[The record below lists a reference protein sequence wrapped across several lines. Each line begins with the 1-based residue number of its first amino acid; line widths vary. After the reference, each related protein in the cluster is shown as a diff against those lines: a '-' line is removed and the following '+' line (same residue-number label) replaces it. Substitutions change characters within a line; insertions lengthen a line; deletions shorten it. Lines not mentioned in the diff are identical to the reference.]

1 MMTTIHTREQLKI
14 ALSSSEKHA
23 RAWPIKGYNFGS
35 LLAEQVRPGFFAISV
50 SEKMV
55 KKAVQILSVFLERML
70 QAGLSLTLDGYH
82 CYHGPASAIVLDDD
96 HFPFRIREKLEFT
109 TTRGSLGISR
119 ISKPSG
125 ILVLELHCG
134 SEHKPSRTITITD
147 DKALLA
153 WADDLVPYMKKVAQ
167 ENNEWRIANEPI
179 ERQKEEEERLR
190 QEKIRLCQ
198 ERAQRAKS
206 ILEDIRL
213 FERAEMMR
221 KYCDIAEQRTNS
233 EDYKQTLDIA
243 RRVADWIDPTT
254 DYVDDILAER
264 YDATDFV

>member
-1 MMTTIHTREQLKI
+1 MTTIHTQEQLKL

-96 HFPFRIREKLEFT
+96 QFPFRIREKLEFT
-109 TTRGSLGISR
+109 TTRDGFGISR
-119 ISKPSG
+119 TSKTSG
-125 ILVLELHCG
+125 VLVLELHRG
-134 SEHKPSRTITITD
+134 SQNKPSRTITITD

-153 WADDLVPYMKKVAQ
+153 WADDMVSYMKKVVE
-167 ENNEWRIANEPI
+167 ENKAWRIAYEPI
-179 ERQKEEEERLR
+179 RKQEEEEERLR
-190 QEKIRLCQ
+190 QEKIRLRQ

-206 ILEDIRL
+206 VLEDIRL

-243 RRVADWIDPTT
+243 RSVADWIDPTT
-254 DYVDDILAER
+254 DYTDPILAEK
-264 YDATDFV
+264 YDVSYFM